1 VALKLHN
8 TLTGT
13 KDLFEPLEPGHVGMY
28 TCGPTVWNFAHVGN
42 LRAFLFYDLL
52 RRHLQVDAY
61 RLNHVMNVTDIDDR
75 ILDQAMHAGMT
86 IGEYVKPYL
95 AAFFE
100 DMAALRA
107 QPAEH
112 YPRATEHIDDMIAMI
127 SALLGNGHAYI
138 ADGDVYFRIASFPS
152 YGALSRLDRSGLRAG
167 TRVAADKYDKES
179 VSDFALWKKA
189 QLGDEQ
195 LGAAWD
201 APFGR
206 GRPGWH
212 IECSAMSKRYL
223 GDTFDIHCGGIDLM
237 FPHHENEIAQSEAA
251 NHKPFA
257 RVWLHSEH
265 LAEASGEKM
274 SKSAGGFTTLR
285 DLVAA
290 GHDPLAVRFF
300 LIANAHYRARIRLSD
315 EALHAAA
322 EQVRRLRDFAGRVR
336 RSIPAPQGG
345 VTGAGSARP
354 GTLRGDVPPQQ
365 GGVTGAGSA
374 RPGALRGDVP
384 HQIDDEALVQRVA
397 TVRAGYKEA
406 LDDDLNL
413 PQGIGLVF
421 ELIREANAALDE
433 SRVGERGYSE
443 LLALM
448 DEVDAH
454 VDVIGAE
461 EPGLAEEVER
471 LIAEREAARAA
482 RDFARADGLRDEL
495 RERGIALEDS
505 KEGVRWKRIRVGT
518 E

>member
-13 KDLFEPLEPGHVGMY
+13 KDLFEPLERGHVGMY

-52 RRHLQVDAY
+52 RRKLQSDGY
-61 RLNHVMNVTDIDDR
+61 RLTHVMNVTDIDDR
-75 ILDQAMHAGMT
+75 ILDQAMHAGLT
-86 IGEYVKPYL
+86 IADYVKPYL
-95 AAFFE
+95 SAFFE

-112 YPRATEHIDDMIAMI
+112 YPRATEHIDEMVAMI
-127 SALLGNGHAYI
+127 SALLEGENAYI
-138 ADGDVYFRIASFPS
+138 ADGDVYFRIASFPH
-152 YGALSRLDRSGLRAG
+152 YGALSRLDRAGLRAG
-167 TRVAADKYDKES
+167 TRVATDKYDKES

-189 QLGDEQ
+189 QPGDEQ
-195 LGAAWD
+195 LGAAWT
-201 APFGR
+201 APFGE

-223 GDTFDIHCGGIDLM
+223 GDTLDIHCGGIDLM

-300 LIANAHYRARIRLSD
+300 LIANAHYRARIRLSN

-336 RSIPAPQGG
+336 RAS
-345 VTGAGSARP
+345 
-354 GTLRGDVPPQQ
+354 
-365 GGVTGAGSA
+365 
-374 RPGALRGDVP
+374 PGATE
-384 HQIDDEALVQRVA
+384 DEALVQRIA
-397 TVRAGYKEA
+397 AVRSGYKEA

-433 SRVGERGYSE
+433 DRVGVRGQAA
-443 LLALM
+443 LVALM
-448 DEVDAH
+448 EEVDAH
-454 VDVIGAE
+454 VDVVGAD
-461 EPGLAEEVER
+461 EPGLADEVER
-471 LIAEREAARAA
+471 LIAEREAARTA
-482 RDFARADGLRDEL
+482 RDFARADKLRDEL

-505 KEGVRWKRIRVGT
+505 KEGVRWKRVRGPA
-518 E
+518 

>member
-13 KDLFEPLEPGHVGMY
+13 KELFEPLESGHVGMY

-127 SALLGNGHAYI
+127 NTLLDDGHAYI
-138 ADGDVYFRIASFPS
+138 ADGDVYYRIASFPA
-152 YGALSRLDRSGLRAG
+152 YGALSRLDRGGLRAG

-189 QLGDEQ
+189 QPGDAQ

-201 APFGR
+201 APFGL

-223 GDTFDIHCGGIDLM
+223 GDTFDIHSGGIDLM

-336 RSIPAPQGG
+336 RSSPA
-345 VTGAGSARP
+345 A
-354 GTLRGDVPPQQ
+354 
-365 GGVTGAGSA
+365 
-374 RPGALRGDVP
+374 
-384 HQIDDEALVQRVA
+384 DEDGALVQRVA
-397 TVRAGYKEA
+397 AVRAGYRDA

-433 SRVGERGYSE
+433 GRVGERGHAQ
-443 LLALM
+443 LLALI

-454 VDVIGAE
+454 VDVIGAD

-482 RDFARADGLRDEL
+482 RDFARADRLRDEL

-505 KEGVRWKRIRVGT
+505 KEGVRWKRVRVET

>member
-13 KDLFEPLEPGHVGMY
+13 KELFEPLEADHVGMY
-28 TCGPTVWNFAHVGN
+28 TCGPTVWNFAHIGN

-52 RRHLQVDAY
+52 RRHLQVDGY
-61 RLNHVMNVTDIDDR
+61 RMTHVMNITDIDDR
-75 ILDQAMHAGMT
+75 ILDQAMHAGTT
-86 IGEYVKPYL
+86 IGEYVKPFVT
-95 AAFFE
+95 AFVE

-112 YPRATEHIDDMIAMI
+112 YPRATEHIDEMVAMI
-127 SALLGNGHAYI
+127 STLLEGGNAYI
-138 ADGDVYFRIASFPS
+138 AEGDVYFRIASFPA
-152 YGALSRLDRSGLRAG
+152 YGALSRLDRAGLRAG
-167 TRVAADKYDKES
+167 TRVSTDKYDKES

-189 QLGDEQ
+189 QPGDEA

-223 GDTFDIHCGGIDLM
+223 GETFDIHSGGIDLM

-251 NHKPFA
+251 NHKPLA

-265 LAEASGEKM
+265 LAELSGEKM

-290 GHDPLAVRFF
+290 GHDPLAIRFF
-300 LIANAHYRARIRLSD
+300 LIANAHYRARIRLSS

-322 EQVRRLRDFAGRVR
+322 EQVRRLRDFADRLK
-336 RSIPAPQGG
+336 RS
-345 VTGAGSARP
+345 RP
-354 GTLRGDVPPQQ
+354 SITE
-365 GGVTGAGSA
+365 
-374 RPGALRGDVP
+374 
-384 HQIDDEALVQRVA
+384 DDSLVQRIA
-397 TVRAGYKEA
+397 AVRAGYKA
-406 LDDDLNL
+406 AVDDDLNL
-413 PQGIGLVF
+413 PLGIGLVF
-421 ELIREANAALDE
+421 ELIREANAALDAGK
-433 SRVGERGYSE
+433 VARGGQAE

-448 DEVDAH
+448 EEVDAH
-454 VDVIGAE
+454 LDVIGAD

-471 LIAEREAARAA
+471 LIAEREVARAG
-482 RDFARADGLRDEL
+482 RDFARADRLRDEL

-505 KEGVRWKRIRVGT
+505 KEGVRWKRVSVGT